1 MTEYSKNPEEAKQ
14 ISHQIYSSD
23 FCHLIRTSIHE
34 LKHVR
39 CPMTEAQLQKLGID
53 LAGISGNTISTKN
66 NNRPADCMRY
76 HNKTFTER
84 NTMQRNKR
92 PNRRDQPERG
102 GKAWKAKKNTKEIN
116 DEDEAKCQKEV
127 RGLLN
132 KMTPSTFEV
141 MVRQF
146 CDLKVHTDPKLLPII
161 TTLIFEKAVED
172 QMFCPLYSD
181 LCLKQVELES
191 KLDAE
196 QRPPISF
203 SSSIIK
209 KCQETFL
216 CAIRS
221 DDLIKQLEK
230 ERATETTEDSK
241 KSVTEKIDLL
251 KTKKKRTLLGIIQFI
266 AQLYRYNLLIDW
278 IINWCVSL
286 IFFSLTE
293 NTDEVYIEYAV
304 KMIETVGPTYHKK
317 RLLAQKQSMA
327 AAADAEVP
335 YIEKIV
341 AQLCSIKSSLTNK
354 LKFMIMNL
362 DELRKNNWQ
371 TKHDSRRLTTLE
383 NREDDTEQEERQNKK
398 DRYNRKTSH
407 YGNKKGSSF
416 NYPGSAFID
425 DNNSI
430 LAPQSTDRR
439 AADAGASSQTGTAS
453 VREGTNLIKVNDGRL
468 GRLPNIWKSYG
479 AVPTA
484 SVTSPSNADSTT
496 KKTSPPQ

>member
-1 MTEYSKNPEEAKQ
+1 MSKRG
-14 ISHQIYSSD
+14 SW
-23 FCHLIRTSIHE
+23 F
-34 LKHVR
+34 
-39 CPMTEAQLQKLGID
+39 AQQD
-53 LAGISGNTISTKN
+53 
-66 NNRPADCMRY
+66 D
-76 HNKTFTER
+76 
-84 NTMQRNKR
+84 
-92 PNRRDQPERG
+92 
-102 GKAWKAKKNTKEIN
+102 
-116 DEDEAKCQKEV
+116 
-127 RGLLN
+127 
-132 KMTPSTFEV
+132 PSTFEV

-181 LCLKQVELES
+181 LCLKQ
-191 KLDAE
+191 
-196 QRPPISF
+196 
-203 SSSIIK
+203 
-209 KCQETFL
+209 
-216 CAIRS
+216 
-221 DDLIKQLEK
+221 
-230 ERATETTEDSK
+230 
-241 KSVTEKIDLL
+241 
-251 KTKKKRTLLGIIQFI
+251 TKKKRTLLGIIQFI

-278 IINWCVSL
+278 IINWCVVEL
-286 IFFSLTE
+286 FKRYDKT
-293 NTDEVYIEYAV
+293 TDEVYIEYAV
-304 KMIETVGPTYHKK
+304 KMIET
-317 RLLAQKQSMA
+317 KQSMA

-398 DRYNRKTSH
+398 DR
-407 YGNKKGSSF
+407 
-416 NYPGSAFID
+416 
-425 DNNSI
+425 
-430 LAPQSTDRR
+430 STDRR

-496 KKTSPPQ
+496 KKHHLHTSFNAFSSTPRIKETNWLIGTGSSSSREVLMAWLRTSGLIIECQS